1 MTRHRVLA
9 LTAIV
14 GVGLLGLTGANAA
27 TRTPGPMNVGSY
39 AMRVAP
45 LQLQSIGVMAFG
57 PDATLYV
64 ADSRAGAVYAI
75 DVAETGRDSSRTGM
89 TLKAIDEKVATALNT
104 TKSEIRIRDMVAHPL
119 TQSVYL
125 SVVKGR
131 GEGATPLIVRIT
143 KADKAIS
150 VVSLDMIRHARAELP
165 NAASRDTMM
174 PWEPGPRSFTM
185 THLAV
190 GERELYVAGL
200 SNEEF
205 KSTLRRVPLPF
216 GQQAVTTKVEIYH
229 TSHDRFETASP
240 IESMLPVRIGT
251 RPIVLASYT
260 CSPLVVFDAA
270 ALRGSAVVRG
280 NTIAELG
287 GGNRPFDMI
296 AYTSPS
302 SGKKYVMIAN
312 SHRTL
317 MRLDLD
323 GIAAAPSMT
332 TPVKQAFQPA
342 GLPYLPVSS
351 YGVLELDN
359 YNARNVIMLQ
369 RNPADGSLELAT
381 MDLNW
386 L

>member
-1 MTRHRVLA
+1 MTRHRALALGVLA
-9 LTAIV
+9 GV
-14 GVGLLGLTGANAA
+14 GVIGLTGARAV
-27 TRTPGPMNVGSY
+27 TRYSGAPTIGSY

-45 LQLQSIGVMAFG
+45 LQLRSVGVMAFG
-57 PDATLYV
+57 SDATLYV

-75 DVAETGRDSSRTGM
+75 DVAETGRDTSATG
-89 TLKAIDEKVATALNT
+89 LLIKGIDEKVAAAL
-104 TKSEIRIRDMVAHPL
+104 KVSKDEIKIRDMVAHPL

-125 SVVKGR
+125 AVTKGR
-131 GEGATPLIVRIT
+131 GETATPLIVRVT
-143 KADKAIS
+143 KRDKAIA
-150 VVSLDMIRHARAELP
+150 VVPLEMIRHARVELP
-165 NAASRDTMM
+165 DAASRDTMM

-216 GQQAVTTKVEIYH
+216 GERAVTTKVEIYH
-229 TSHDRFETASP
+229 TSHDRFETAAP
-240 IESMLPVRIGT
+240 IESMVPVSLGARSA
-251 RPIVLASYT
+251 VLASYT

-270 ALRGSAVVRG
+270 ALRGTGVVRG
-280 NTIAELG
+280 KTIAELG

-296 AYTSPS
+296 AYKSPRD
-302 SGKKYVMIAN
+302 GKNYVMIAN

-323 GIAAAPSMT
+323 AIAAAPAMT
-332 TPVKQAFQPA
+332 TPVKQAFQPG

-351 YGVLELDN
+351 YGVLELSKFN
-359 YNARNVIMLQ
+359 SKNIIVLQ
-369 RNPADGSLELAT
+369 RSPADGSLELET
-381 MDLNW
+381 IDLGW